1 VSWRPNGDRAE
12 SFAFFVSKKAGPKSF
27 EAAPSRKRAMSHE
40 GLSSIDGNGR
50 PTTKKPPDRESAA
63 APDYRSSPFQKNPK
77 FSIKGSVTVF

>member
-40 GLSSIDGNGR
+40 ALSSAGENG
-50 PTTKKPPDRESAA
+50 PPNDNKRARQRKRA
-63 APDYRSSPFQKNPK
+63 GAGLPFIP
-77 FSIKGSVTVF
+77 FSEKSEVLD